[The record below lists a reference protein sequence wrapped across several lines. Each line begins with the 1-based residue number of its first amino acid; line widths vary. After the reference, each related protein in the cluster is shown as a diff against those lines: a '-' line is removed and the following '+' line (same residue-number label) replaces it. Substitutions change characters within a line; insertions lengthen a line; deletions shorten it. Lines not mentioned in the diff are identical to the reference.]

1 MGTWAKTG
9 IWIEL
14 VATTGSS
21 DTSTHTVQFQ
31 PFDQA
36 FSTGA
41 VAASAGSGNAARYR
55 PTADLS
61 TTLCYDIHVDSAT
74 TPVDRICGPDTA
86 RLVSE

>member
-1 MGTWAKTG
+1 MGTWAKSNC
-9 IWIEL
+9 WVEL
-14 VATTGSS
+14 VASTGAS

-31 PFDQA
+31 PYDQA

-41 VAASAGSGNAARYR
+41 VAASAGSSNGARYR

-74 TPVDRICGPDTA
+74 TPIGRICGPDTY
-86 RLVSE
+86 RPPTE